1 MNLQTEFEF
10 ELPVGYV
17 DDEGTL
23 HKHGSM
29 RLATAMD
36 EIAPMSDMRVKTNE
50 AYMVI
55 VLLARVITNLGTLGS
70 INTGVVEKLFA
81 ADLAYLQ
88 TFYQR
93 INETGKTQFPQKC
106 PHCGKTFEL
115 DISNL
120 GGD

>member
-17 DDEGTL
+17 DDNGTL
-23 HKHGSM
+23 HKRGTM

-55 VLLARVITNLGTLGS
+55 VLLARVITNLGTLGAV
-70 INTGVVEKLFA
+70 NTSVVEKFFA

-93 INETGKTQFPQKC
+93 INETGKTQFPHTC

-115 DISNL
+115 NLADL

>member
-10 ELPVGYV
+10 DLPVGYV
-17 DDEGTL
+17 DDNGTL
-23 HKHGSM
+23 HKHGTM

-55 VLLARVITNLGTLGS
+55 VLLARVVTRLGTMDS
-70 INTGVVEKLFA
+70 IHTGVIEKLFA

-93 INETGKTQFPQKC
+93 VNEAGKTQFPYTC

-115 DISNL
+115 DMGDL

>member
-1 MNLQTEFEF
+1 MILQTEFEF
-10 ELPVGYV
+10 DLPVGFV
-17 DDEGTL
+17 DEAGML
-23 HKHGSM
+23 HKHGTM

-36 EIAPMSDMRVKTNE
+36 EITPMSDLRVKTNE

-55 VLLARVITNLGTLGS
+55 VLLSRVITRLGTLDS
-70 INTGVVEKLFA
+70 VHTGIVEKLFA

-88 TFYQR
+88 SFYQQV
-93 INETGKTQFPQKC
+93 NETGKTQFPHQC

-115 DISNL
+115 NLADL